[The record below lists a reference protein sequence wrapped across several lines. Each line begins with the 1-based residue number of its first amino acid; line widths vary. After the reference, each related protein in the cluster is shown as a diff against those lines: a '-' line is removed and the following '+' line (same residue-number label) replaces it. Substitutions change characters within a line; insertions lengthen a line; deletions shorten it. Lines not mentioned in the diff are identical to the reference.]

1 MHRDALHV
9 LSRTWASYY
18 AAGLSIKHHCPDFSS
33 SRCRHTFSCQIKQL
47 GPRDTHEFA
56 RSRFFLRRARRS
68 PLLSFFPSSSL
79 FLPFLSS
86 IGQSQSKIFRAA
98 SMKRSEN
105 VSFACTLSRSRETC
119 KPYRRFSF
127 FPFFLSPPPRY
138 ENHLGPISIP
148 PIILSRY
155 YHRVSVESVPKI
167 SWLPAGIIDHSI
179 RIW

>member
-127 FPFFLSPPPRY
+127 FPFFLSLPSSKVRESPWPDTTD
-138 ENHLGPISIP
+138 
-148 PIILSRY
+148 LSRY